1 MTQYERPDWEPLR
14 GIAGDELLGYFMWMH
29 EVALRDR
36 TAIHAYK
43 HITTRHYVH
52 LTRDAR
58 AFVYLGDERYRQ
70 VDPSR
75 LFWGIAMAVGD
86 LATVDDFETPAMWS
100 AVEHCERLE
109 ARARGETRPRR
120 SSPDRLGPRHRCL
133 GTAKA

>member
-52 LTRDAR
+52 LTRDPR

-109 ARARGETRPRR
+109 ARARGDAPTTFVP
-120 SSPDRLGPRHRCL
+120 
-133 GTAKA
+133 